1 MKKRNSLL
9 TKLRGRKI
17 NNTFWLGN
25 LVCNSPKKHII
36 LHSKYRSTMSDDLFE
51 HILTIL
57 SGKQYIKRI
66 NMKIQENYKNKSW
79 NKGNENL

>member
-1 MKKRNSLL
+1 MKIDKNTVKFCIEKFVIMKKRNSLL

-57 SGKQYIKRI
+57 SGK
-66 NMKIQENYKNKSW
+66 
-79 NKGNENL
+79 